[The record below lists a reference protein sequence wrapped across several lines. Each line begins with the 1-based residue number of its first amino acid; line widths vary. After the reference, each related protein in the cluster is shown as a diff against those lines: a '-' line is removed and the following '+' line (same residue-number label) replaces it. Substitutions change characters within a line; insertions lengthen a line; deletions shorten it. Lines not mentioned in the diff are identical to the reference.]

1 VILRPNEGLGEG
13 YQPSAASYQPEC
25 VFGREPIAESRQ
37 PRIQIILFRRISRA
51 ASTQVIRRT
60 DMPATA
66 TKSKSKSKVTL
77 QPLGD
82 KVVVERDEMEEKTKG
97 GIYIPDAAKDKPS
110 RGTII
115 AVGTGKV
122 LDDGTRGEMQ
132 VKKGDRVLFTSYAP
146 ETIQIGDDEYLL
158 MSESDILAVIE

>member
-1 VILRPNEGLGEG
+1 
-13 YQPSAASYQPEC
+13 
-25 VFGREPIAESRQ
+25 
-37 PRIQIILFRRISRA
+37 
-51 ASTQVIRRT
+51 
-60 DMPATA
+60 MPAVA
-66 TKSKSKSKVTL
+66 TKKKTKVAL

-82 KVVVERDEMEEKTKG
+82 KVVVERDASEERTAG

-110 RGTII
+110 RGTVI

-122 LDDGTRGEMQ
+122 LDDGSRGKMQ

-146 ETIQIGDDEYLL
+146 ETIKLDEDELLL